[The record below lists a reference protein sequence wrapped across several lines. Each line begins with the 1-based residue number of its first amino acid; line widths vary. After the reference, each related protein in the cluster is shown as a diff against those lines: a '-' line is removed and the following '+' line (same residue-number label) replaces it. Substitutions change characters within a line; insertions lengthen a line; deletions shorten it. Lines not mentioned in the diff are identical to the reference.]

1 MWILHQI
8 ITIFFAISVGEEN
21 PKLLQELVSTVLSLR
36 KEVNDLQTA
45 MARLEMR
52 MNLKQSLHSDQ
63 HSNNDNGLS
72 ISDIF
77 QASGCG
83 EIIEE
88 FEQNNEIT
96 NLFETSSTE
105 NEPPELEEPVSDW
118 KK

>member
-1 MWILHQI
+1 MKYKYKN
-8 ITIFFAISVGEEN
+8 IFCFFCFCAKKAEFFFVFC
-21 PKLLQELVSTVLSLR
+21 KKWKY
-36 KEVNDLQTA
+36 KEYDNH
-45 MARLEMR
+45 
-52 MNLKQSLHSDQ
+52 NSDQ

-105 NEPPELEEPVSDW
+105 NEPPELEEPVSD
-118 KK
+118 

>member
-1 MWILHQI
+1 MHLSEHKAS
-8 ITIFFAISVGEEN
+8 IFTGIGISYSKSMVAY
-21 PKLLQELVSTVLSLR
+21 S
-36 KEVNDLQTA
+36 
-45 MARLEMR
+45 
-52 MNLKQSLHSDQ
+52 
-63 HSNNDNGLS
+63 GLS

-105 NEPPELEEPVSDW
+105 NEPPELEEPVSD
-118 KK
+118 